1 MPPPHRHRQP
11 ALTGTLKNTSP
22 VISIF
27 KLFLITLKSGFR
39 RFHCQCPLSSLLKCA
54 LVLSGRRG
62 CGPTA
67 TAPDG
72 TETAFSSDDR
82 NSDDNCENV
91 ALWEDSCLCQKIVS
105 FCLPPC
111 LIVLWFDSCC
121 AAMIL
126 QCFHRGQTLQKCL
139 TQKNVS

>member
-11 ALTGTLKNTSP
+11 APTGTSKNIP
-22 VISIF
+22 VISIL

-62 CGPTA
+62 CGPS
-67 TAPDG
+67 TAPDD

-91 ALWEDSCLCQKIVS
+91 ARWEDSCFCQKNGFFLSCIMSNYTLARFMLCSNDFTVS
-105 FCLPPC
+105 
-111 LIVLWFDSCC
+111 S
-121 AAMIL
+121 
-126 QCFHRGQTLQKCL
+126 QRTLCPKLEVL